1 MGLFDIFK
9 RKSNARI
16 VIAMILFI
24 VLIFVILSGG
34 FNEKFLNLVMY
45 GIQGLGIFY
54 AISLVYLFLTE
65 IRR

>member
-1 MGLFDIFK
+1 MK
-9 RKSNARI
+9 AATRI

-45 GIQGLGIFY
+45 TIQGLGIFY
-54 AISLVYLFLTE
+54 AISLVYLFLTQ

>member
-1 MGLFDIFK
+1 MK
-9 RKSNARI
+9 AATRI

-34 FNEKFLNLVMY
+34 FNGKFLNLVMY
-45 GIQGLGIFY
+45 TIQGLGIFY

-65 IRR
+65 VRR

>member
-1 MGLFDIFK
+1 MK
-9 RKSNARI
+9 AATRI

-24 VLIFVILSGG
+24 LLIFVILSGG

-54 AISLVYLFLTE
+54 AISLVYLFLSE

>member
-1 MGLFDIFK
+1 MK
-9 RKSNARI
+9 AATRI

-45 GIQGLGIFY
+45 TIQGLGIFY

-65 IRR
+65 VRR